1 MGQTASGGLVKCCQ
15 TPNRPL
21 AGSENVQQSTGGP
34 RPINTSPSYA
44 KPSRKKVS
52 KPLDTSAFGPESK
65 DLLRLTPS
73 KRKLIMLPDNGEE
86 NPAQRKKA
94 AIDIEEAQES
104 LCKAATRGDMKAV
117 QKAIASGASVS
128 TLNSRGLTPLMQ
140 CAAAQGA
147 TAVEALQVLV
157 DHGASVDTLDNNGWT
172 ALHYACRSGK
182 ASSAKY
188 LLSVRADP
196 TLITGDKHKKS
207 TLMLATEDMK
217 TDLVDHLVRKCGLKH
232 HLNRQDSH
240 GFTVLHHAMKV
251 GSKDIVKLLLD
262 EGAKARLR
270 DCDGRQPFMVGCENG
285 RLDCVK
291 LFVGKDGK
299 GKVDI
304 NAQDNQKRT
313 ALMLSCLNR
322 YEDVAMLLVRKCK
335 PDFAAQD
342 EHGQS
347 AVTIARAH
355 GLQEVVAC
363 IYKKE
368 HPDGEVDGKKP
379 KTP

>member
-1 MGQTASGGLVKCCQ
+1 MDK
-15 TPNRPL
+15 
-21 AGSENVQQSTGGP
+21 
-34 RPINTSPSYA
+34 
-44 KPSRKKVS
+44 
-52 KPLDTSAFGPESK
+52 
-65 DLLRLTPS
+65 
-73 KRKLIMLPDNGEE
+73 
-86 NPAQRKKA
+86 
-94 AIDIEEAQES
+94 EEAQDF
-104 LCKAATRGDMKAV
+104 LHKAAARGDARAV
-117 QKAIASGASVS
+117 QKALASGASVS
-128 TLNSRGLTPLMQ
+128 TPNVRGLFPLMQ

-157 DHGASVDTLDNNGWT
+157 EHGASLDALDNNGWT

-335 PDFAAQD
+335 PDVTVED
-342 EHGQS
+342 THGES

-355 GLQEVVAC
+355 GLHVVLAC